1 MWLIKLCIRLMS
13 SPVIDP
19 KKVKR
24 ERRVI
29 TLNNMVDS
37 PWAGEFG
44 RSYVVRNSI
53 NAKESTACIIK
64 TSEYREL
71 S

>member
-1 MWLIKLCIRLMS
+1 MWMTELCIGLMS
-13 SPVIDP
+13 STVIDP

-29 TLNNMVDS
+29 TLNNMVDN

-44 RSYVVRNSI
+44 RSYVVKIVLMPRSWTLYHKNFGISRI
-53 NAKESTACIIK
+53 
-64 TSEYREL
+64 
-71 S
+71 